1 MRKAPIS
8 EPPSK
13 LNGYRSQRQ
22 PLRAAGI
29 DFTTAR
35 AEIQEERKISEMEN
49 AMVQDLLQRQR
60 YRHIR
65 GGYGWPTLPNRQTRY
80 PNLVA
85 ELGYSAP
92 WLDIMAEFANV
103 SPEIMAAVLEDNEE
117 LTFSELQR
125 LARRLGVSCG
135 YLIAPL
141 QVVDPKTNKGR
152 LRLWRLSSLTGARSR
167 RIETIINTLKTGKPV
182 TYAAY
187 RWAMNELQAEVPQRV
202 QHRSHRLT
210 AVR

>member
-1 MRKAPIS
+1 
-8 EPPSK
+8 
-13 LNGYRSQRQ
+13 
-22 PLRAAGI
+22 
-29 DFTTAR
+29 
-35 AEIQEERKISEMEN
+35 MEN

-65 GGYGWPTLPNRQTRY
+65 SGYGWPTLPNRQHKTRY

-117 LTFSELQR
+117 LTFSELQQ

-135 YLIAPL
+135 YLTAPL
-141 QVVDPKTNKGR
+141 QVVGPKTNKGR
-152 LRLWRLSSLTGARSR
+152 LLLWRLSSLTEARSR
-167 RIETIINTLKTGKPV
+167 RIETITDALKNGKPI

-187 RWAMNELQAEVPQRV
+187 RWAMYELQAEVPQRV
-202 QHRSHRLT
+202 QPRSHRLT
-210 AVR
+210 A